1 LFERIQTYIPG
12 YLKLFVDV
20 INVLTLQII
29 FCLVNCMYLT
39 VYTIYIG
46 QSVVDTLNNLLDE
59 RNDVSFQD
67 MNEVYIIP
75 YIHLYVHLVQ
85 F

>member
-1 LFERIQTYIPG
+1 
-12 YLKLFVDV
+12 
-20 INVLTLQII
+20 
-29 FCLVNCMYLT
+29 MYLT